1 MHNQHCTLHNEIKT
15 HAQWAICNVQ
25 QIIKQSSSQALGK
38 VVGKW
43 TNCGSGSEQKNFSK
57 LRAWSVSAGYQLT
70 CMCGGNRNLVTKEN
84 QAFRRLLGGDLD
96 WGKVDTNYRIPLLF
110 PVQGKGQSL
119 ESEKRGWNN
128 EVVKVKVKTK
138 SLFAQCSLVSQ
149 RHYNPNGDELNLQQV
164 IFMNLTR

>member
-1 MHNQHCTLHNEIKT
+1 MKLCTIHIKEYDESMHNQHCTLHSEIKT

-84 QAFRRLLGGDLD
+84 HAFRRLLGGDLD
-96 WGKVDTNYRIPLLF
+96 WGKVDTNYRIPFLF
-110 PVQGKGQSL
+110 PVHRKRQSLTSERRGQSYETS
-119 ESEKRGWNN
+119 ESES
-128 EVVKVKVKTK
+128 EEK
-138 SLFAQCSLVSQ
+138 SFVGHCSVISQ
-149 RHYNPNGDELNLQQV
+149 RH
-164 IFMNLTR
+164 